1 MIFLKLLTETSGAK
15 EFIRHWVRKTIFL
28 KTGCHPEIDLK
39 DIAIEECEN
48 GKIKMHL
55 DASLT
60 MTTKEFWE
68 FLNKLSN

>member
-1 MIFLKLLTETSGAK
+1 MIFLKLLTGTEGAK
-15 EFIRHWVRKTIFL
+15 EFIRRWVKKTIFL

-39 DIAIEECEN
+39 DFAIDEGDN

-55 DASLT
+55 DVSLS

-68 FLNKLSN
+68 FLNKLSD